1 VGLSF
6 GEEQNLKTTAAIE
19 YASVPIQMSFL
30 TQKTLRRGE
39 IANNA
44 NITINSLPVY
54 EGINYLITTN
64 GTIVSF
70 SSAPAAGATVSIIY
84 VDANTL
90 STVTSTLQPVGGSVN
105 GVETSFTIPNSGSI
119 LGYYSLLKAIEV
131 SDSTPGPEVVMSGSV
146 DPSISGT

>member
-1 VGLSF
+1 MGLSF

-44 NITINSLPVY
+44 NITINSIPVY

-70 SSAPAAGATVSIIY
+70 SSAPAAGSTVEIIY

-131 SDSTPGPEVVMSGSV
+131 SDSTPGPEVVMSGSI